1 MCFSNMENTKANRF
15 KFTEDGVKAFL
26 KSSAVEGIGK
36 VYADRLVDKYGT
48 NVIQMLL
55 EAPTSV
61 KDVRGVGETRLL
73 EASES
78 LKQYRYPSDITLMLY
93 SAGVPELFVDRIFG
107 KYRKKAAEII
117 ITDPYSMVEDV
128 WRLSFFTAD
137 KIGTYLGIKKD
148 DSRRLRGAVVTAIK
162 HFADNGHL
170 FARTDE
176 ALEYASKITGIPASR
191 IAEEINPLITDGR
204 IVSDK
209 GGLYLPVFYN
219 AEKGVADTLRE
230 KIAQTPDKIDDV
242 IIPSYDIQGY
252 KYTASQ
258 LEAIRMA
265 LNNRVMVLTGGPGTG
280 KTTVLKGIL
289 DVLDIQKKKVL
300 LVAPTGRAAK
310 RMSTLTG
317 REASTIHRLLGYR
330 QGEGYRVKKIE
341 ADVIVIDEA
350 SMLEQV
356 MFKHLLDAVGNTQLI
371 LVGDVDQL
379 PSIGA
384 GNVLRDLIESG
395 KIPTIA
401 LTENFRQTEG
411 SLISEATR
419 RINRGEY
426 PEFDETR
433 NFIFEEADTIS
444 QIEEK
449 ILKLVSEELPQKYGI
464 VPVDIIVVT
473 PQQIGEL
480 GVRHFNIE
488 LQKRLNP
495 AGPQIAR
502 GETIMRLGDPVMQT
516 VNSSARGIYNGET
529 GVIVEVD
536 EENES
541 LSVKFSDGRFSV
553 YKGKEIGELVLAYAA
568 SVHKLQGSEIKNMVM
583 PVSMNHK
590 PMLYRN
596 LIYTAISRAK
606 NLCVLVGQPEALE
619 YAIANNAVGNRNSN
633 LKNRL

>member
-191 IAEEINPLITDGR
+191 IAEEINPLITEGR

-219 AEKGVADTLRE
+219 AEKDVADSLRE

>member
-78 LKQYRYPSDITLMLY
+78 LKQYRYSPDITLMLY

-176 ALEYASKITGIPASR
+176 ALEYASKITGIQASR
-191 IAEEINPLITDGR
+191 IAEEINPLITEGR

-219 AEKGVADTLRE
+219 AEKDVADTLRE
-230 KIAQTPDKIDDV
+230 KIAQTPDKIDEV

-289 DVLDIQKKKVL
+289 DVLDRQKKKVL

-401 LTENFRQTEG
+401 LTENFRQAEG
-411 SLISEATR
+411 SLISEAAR

-488 LQKRLNP
+488 LQKCLNP

-541 LSVKFSDGRFSV
+541 LSVKFSDGRFSA

-596 LIYTAISRAK
+596 LIYTAINRAK

>member
-1 MCFSNMENTKANRF
+1 MENTKANRF

-137 KIGTYLGIKKD
+137 KIGAYLGIKKD

-170 FARTDE
+170 FAWADE

-289 DVLDIQKKKVL
+289 DVLDRQKKKVL

-330 QGEGYRVKKIE
+330 QGEGYRVKNIE

-401 LTENFRQTEG
+401 LTENFRQAEG
-411 SLISEATR
+411 SLISEAAR

-433 NFIFEEADTIS
+433 NFIFEEANTIS

-449 ILKLVSEELPQKYGI
+449 ILKLVAEELPQKYGI

-480 GVRHFNIE
+480 GVKHFNIE

-495 AGPQIAR
+495 AGPRIAR

-536 EENES
+536 EENVS

>member
-1 MCFSNMENTKANRF
+1 
-15 KFTEDGVKAFL
+15 
-26 KSSAVEGIGK
+26 
-36 VYADRLVDKYGT
+36 
-48 NVIQMLL
+48 
-55 EAPTSV
+55 
-61 KDVRGVGETRLL
+61 
-73 EASES
+73 
-78 LKQYRYPSDITLMLY
+78 
-93 SAGVPELFVDRIFG
+93 
-107 KYRKKAAEII
+107 
-117 ITDPYSMVEDV
+117 
-128 WRLSFFTAD
+128 
-137 KIGTYLGIKKD
+137 
-148 DSRRLRGAVVTAIK
+148 
-162 HFADNGHL
+162 
-170 FARTDE
+170 
-176 ALEYASKITGIPASR
+176 
-191 IAEEINPLITDGR
+191 
-204 IVSDK
+204 
-209 GGLYLPVFYN
+209 
-219 AEKGVADTLRE
+219 
-230 KIAQTPDKIDDV
+230 
-242 IIPSYDIQGY
+242 
-252 KYTASQ
+252 
-258 LEAIRMA
+258 
-265 LNNRVMVLTGGPGTG
+265 
-280 KTTVLKGIL
+280 
-289 DVLDIQKKKVL
+289 
-300 LVAPTGRAAK
+300 
-310 RMSTLTG
+310 
-317 REASTIHRLLGYR
+317 
-330 QGEGYRVKKIE
+330 
-341 ADVIVIDEA
+341 
-350 SMLEQV
+350 MLEQV

-401 LTENFRQTEG
+401 LTENFRQAEG
-411 SLISEATR
+411 SLISEAAR

-433 NFIFEEADTIS
+433 NFIFEEANTIS

-449 ILKLVSEELPQKYGI
+449 ILKLVAEELPQKYGI

-480 GVRHFNIE
+480 GVKHFNIE

-495 AGPQIAR
+495 AGPRIAR

-536 EENES
+536 EENVS

>member
-1 MCFSNMENTKANRF
+1 MENTKANRF

>member
-191 IAEEINPLITDGR
+191 IAEEINPLITEGR

-488 LQKRLNP
+488 LQKCLNP
-495 AGPQIAR
+495 VGPQIAR

>member
-1 MCFSNMENTKANRF
+1 MENTKANRF

-78 LKQYRYPSDITLMLY
+78 LKQYRYSPDITLMLY

-176 ALEYASKITGIPASR
+176 ALEYASKITGIQASR
-191 IAEEINPLITDGR
+191 IAEEINPLITEGR

-219 AEKGVADTLRE
+219 AEKDVADTLRE
-230 KIAQTPDKIDDV
+230 KIAQTPDKIDEV

-289 DVLDIQKKKVL
+289 DVLDRQKKKVL

-401 LTENFRQTEG
+401 LTENFRQAEG
-411 SLISEATR
+411 SLISEAAR

-488 LQKRLNP
+488 LQKCLNP

-541 LSVKFSDGRFSV
+541 LSVKFSDGRFSA

-596 LIYTAISRAK
+596 LIYTAINRAK

>member
-1 MCFSNMENTKANRF
+1 MENTKANRF

-55 EAPTSV
+55 EAPTSI

-78 LKQYRYPSDITLMLY
+78 LKQYRYSPDITLMLY

-107 KYRKKAAEII
+107 KYRKMAAEII

-170 FARTDE
+170 FAWADE

-265 LNNRVMVLTGGPGTG
+265 LNNRVMVLTGGPGSG

-289 DVLDIQKKKVL
+289 DVLDRQKKKVL

-401 LTENFRQTEG
+401 LTENFRQAEG
-411 SLISEATR
+411 SLISEAAR

-433 NFIFEEADTIS
+433 NFIFEEANTIS

-536 EENES
+536 EENVS

-606 NLCVLVGQPEALE
+606 NLCVLVGRPEALE